1 MRDIPNSEE
10 ERASSG
16 CTVTGML
23 WFDMADSVEIR
34 DYSRPYE
41 DAKHTEEWFQRHPE
55 DAEEHGVFVRGMPY
69 HTYIT
74 LKKRF
79 PLGRMGASFC
89 VNPPEE
95 VPAPVNENAAA
106 MGAITYSGEIRL
118 RPEHGAETFKEMLGD
133 HLLEV
138 ARLEWSKHYPE
149 EQGDM
154 IFFVQGVP
162 VDVYAKACEIFGKN
176 LYAPYLRANLEDP
189 LDSL

>member
-1 MRDIPNSEE
+1 MKDIPNSEE
-10 ERASSG
+10 ERVSSG
-16 CTVTGML
+16 CTITGML
-23 WFDMADSVEIR
+23 WFDAEDSKIR
-34 DYSRPYE
+34 ECVRPYE
-41 DAKHTEEWFQRHPE
+41 DDKSREDWYRRHPE
-55 DAEEHGVFVRGMPY
+55 DASEYGVFVRAMPY
-69 HTYIT
+69 RVYVT
-74 LKKRF
+74 LKKKF
-79 PLGRMGASFC
+79 PLGHMGSSFH
-89 VNPPEE
+89 VDHPSED
-95 VPAPVNENAAA
+95 APIYPRGTTSMN
-106 MGAITYSGEIRL
+106 AITYSGEIRL